1 MRENHNLDKKRTVI
15 AIRSGCVDALVA
27 ALRLVSGN
35 EEAVLNADL
44 HSAVCTDTSIH
55 SIKFRMNRFKSSEI
69 PYDHSRENGTQR
81 LVTRGT

>member
-1 MRENHNLDKKRTVI
+1 MGLVRENDNLEKKTIVV

-44 HSAVCTDTSIH
+44 HSAVCTNTSIH
-55 SIKFRMNRFKSSEI
+55 SIKFRMNPLQSSEI
-69 PYDHSRENGTQR
+69 PCDTLDRMRPSN
-81 LVTRGT
+81 